1 MLVTRTLKKI
11 EVVVVVVFKWQH
23 IMSNFCRLSGAM
35 FIVPRSLTCK
45 MMTFITNNLCR
56 RKISPKRTEAFC

>member
-11 EVVVVVVFKWQH
+11 EVVVVVVFKRQH
-23 IMSNFCRLSGAM
+23 IMSNFCRLLGAM

-45 MMTFITNNLCR
+45 NDDIHY
-56 RKISPKRTEAFC
+56 